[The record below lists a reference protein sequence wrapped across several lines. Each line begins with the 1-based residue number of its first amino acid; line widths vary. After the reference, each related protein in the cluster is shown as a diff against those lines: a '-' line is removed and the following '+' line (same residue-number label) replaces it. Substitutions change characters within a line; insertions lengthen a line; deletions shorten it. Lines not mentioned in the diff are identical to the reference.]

1 MTNPENKQFVES
13 LSRHDITV
21 LLVDDQPIV
30 GETVRRMLAPEE
42 DIIFHYC
49 QDPTEAIKIAA
60 QVSPTVILQDLVMPE
75 IDGLTLVK
83 FFRAHKML
91 KDVPLI
97 VLSSKEE
104 AVTKAD
110 AFAVGANDYL
120 VKLPDRIELIAR
132 IRYHSKGYIAL
143 LQRNEAYEALFRSQ
157 QVLAAQLASAAEYVV
172 SLLPQPVREG
182 NVLADWRYMP
192 STQLGGDSLGYH
204 WIDEDHFAMYLLDVC
219 DHGVGPA
226 LLSVSALNVLR
237 SQTLPNTNFRI
248 PEEVLTTLNETFQME
263 QQNNLYFT
271 MWYGVFNKAAKTIAY
286 ASAGHPAALLI
297 SPSTEI
303 KELGSQ
309 NMFIGGMPDII
320 YKSGTVDVEIPSR
333 LYIFSDGAFE
343 IGKADGS
350 MWSYGELKEFIKISP
365 KDNTSEIDALY
376 TSLQEMHGEED
387 LDDDFSMLRIEFL

>member
-1 MTNPENKQFVES
+1 MTADEGKQFVAP

-21 LLVDDQPIV
+21 LLVDDQLIV
-30 GETVRRMLAPEE
+30 GETVRRMLAPEK

-49 QDPTEAIKIAA
+49 QDPTEAIRIAA
-60 QVSPTVILQDLVMPE
+60 EISPTVILQDLVMPE

-83 FFRAHKML
+83 FFRVHKKL

-97 VLSSKEE
+97 VLSSNEE

-143 LQRNEAYEALFRSQ
+143 LQRNEAYEALFKSQ
-157 QVLAAQLASAAEYVV
+157 QALAAQLASAAEYVI
-172 SLLPQPVREG
+172 SLLPPPVKDG
-182 NVLADWRYMP
+182 NINTEWRYVP
-192 STQLGGDSLGYH
+192 SAQLGGDSLGYH
-204 WIDEDHFAMYLLDVC
+204 WIDEDNFAMYLLDVC

-237 SQTLPNTNFRI
+237 SQTLPNTNFRA
-248 PEEVLTTLNETFQME
+248 PEEVLTSLNETFQME
-263 QQNNLYFT
+263 RQNNLYFT
-271 MWYGVFNKAAKTIAY
+271 LWYGVFNKATRQITY

-297 SPSTEI
+297 SSSKEI

-309 NMFIGGMPDII
+309 NMFIGGMPDIV
-320 YKSGTVDVEIPSR
+320 YASGIVDVDIPSR
-333 LYIFSDGAFE
+333 FYIFSDGVFE
-343 IGKADGS
+343 VGKTDGS
-350 MWSYGELKEFIKISP
+350 MWSFQELKEFIKTPSR
-365 KDNTSEIDALY
+365 DGVSEIDALY
-376 TSLQEMHGEED
+376 SFLQQIHGNKD
-387 LDDDFSMLRIEFL
+387 LDDDFSMLKIEFL

>member
-1 MTNPENKQFVES
+1 MNIPEDKQFVEP

-21 LLVDDQPIV
+21 LLVDDQAIV
-30 GETVRRMLAPEE
+30 GEMVRRMLEPEQ

-49 QDPTEAIKIAA
+49 QDPTEAIKTAA
-60 QVSPTVILQDLVMPE
+60 RVSPTVILQDLVMPE

-104 AVTKAD
+104 AITKAD

-182 NVLADWRYMP
+182 SIHTDWRYVP

-271 MWYGVFNKAAKTIAY
+271 MWYGVFNKVTKTIAY

-297 SPSTEI
+297 SSSSEI

-320 YKSGTVDVEIPSR
+320 YKSGSVEVEIPSR

-343 IGKADGS
+343 VGRPDGS
-350 MWSYGELKEFIKISP
+350 MWSFAELKEFIKTPPEDDS
-365 KDNTSEIDALY
+365 SEIDTLY
-376 TSLQEMHGEED
+376 TSLQEMHREKD

>member
-1 MTNPENKQFVES
+1 MNTSEDKQFVAPI
-13 LSRHDITV
+13 SRHDITV
-21 LLVDDQPIV
+21 LLVDDQAIV
-30 GETVRRMLAPEE
+30 GEMVRRMLEPEQ

-49 QDPTEAIKIAA
+49 QDPTEAIKTAA
-60 QVSPTVILQDLVMPE
+60 RVSPTVILQDLVMPE

-83 FFRAHKML
+83 FFRAHRTL

-104 AVTKAD
+104 AITKAD
-110 AFAVGANDYL
+110 AFAIGANDYL

-143 LQRNEAYEALFRSQ
+143 LQRNEAYEALFKSQ

-172 SLLPQPVREG
+172 SLLPQPVKG
-182 NVLADWRYMP
+182 GSIHTDWRYVP

-248 PEEVLTTLNETFQME
+248 PEEVLTALNETFQME

-271 MWYGVFNKAAKTIAY
+271 MWYGVFNKVTKTIAY

-297 SPSTEI
+297 SSSGEI

-309 NMFIGGMPDII
+309 NMFIGGMPDIE
-320 YKSGTVDVEIPSR
+320 YKSGSVEVEIPSR

-343 IGKADGS
+343 VGRPDGS
-350 MWSYGELKEFIKISP
+350 MWSFAELKEFIKTPPEDDS
-365 KDNTSEIDALY
+365 SEIDALY
-376 TSLQEMHGEED
+376 TSLQEMHREKD